1 MKNMWHEQ
9 SIADPCMYFSWNKA
23 GELEIWLSW
32 IDDTLIVGP
41 SQVMKDEGNKLAKE
55 MDIEDVSKVKEFV
68 GYKIKIDKSEQST
81 KFNQPVIIQSF

>member
-1 MKNMWHEQ
+1 
-9 SIADPCMYFSWNKA
+9 
-23 GELEIWLSW
+23 
-32 IDDTLIVGP
+32 
-41 SQVMKDEGNKLAKE
+41 MKDDGNKLAKE